1 MARWIANQ
9 NVHRL
14 LLGSLVL
21 VVHHHR
27 DYEPDEWLLTSY
39 ELGLRCFRLKS
50 KDVELAKLEAIRVAH
65 LRASKMFADLV
76 RILQ

>member
-14 LLGSLVL
+14 LLGSLAL
-21 VVHHHR
+21 EVHHHI
-27 DYEPDEWLLTSY
+27 DHDPDVWLLTSY
-39 ELGLRCFRLKS
+39 DLGLRSIELKARDL
-50 KDVELAKLEAIRVAH
+50 KLAKLEAIRVAH